1 MSQTHNGS
9 SKVALKLALAA
20 VLTAVTVVFTMI
32 VRIPTAKGYINLGD
46 VAICF
51 TAFTF
56 GPWSAFIAGGLGTA
70 LADLIS
76 GYAQWAPISF
86 IVHGLEGLAIA
97 LLVRSRVKSDDGAEA
112 EIVISLWRK
121 ILAGVVGMIIVAGG
135 YFVGGGAFISGFS
148 VAVVEI
154 PANLLQSGV
163 GVVLGLAVSQA
174 VRRAYPPVRSL
185 AW

>member
-1 MSQTHNGS
+1 MSQTQNGS
-9 SKVALKLALAA
+9 SKVALKLALVA

-32 VRIPTAKGYINLGD
+32 VRIPTPAKGYINLGD

-70 LADLIS
+70 LTDLIS
-76 GYAQWAPISF
+76 GYPQWAPISF
-86 IVHGLEGLAIA
+86 IVHGLQGLAIA
-97 LLVRSRVKSDDGAEA
+97 LFARSRVKSDGAVA
-112 EIVISLWRK
+112 EVVIPLWRK
-121 ILAGVVGMIIVAGG
+121 ILAGIVGMVIVAGG
-135 YFVGGGAFISGFS
+135 YFFGGALLSGFS
-148 VAVVEI
+148 VAAVEI